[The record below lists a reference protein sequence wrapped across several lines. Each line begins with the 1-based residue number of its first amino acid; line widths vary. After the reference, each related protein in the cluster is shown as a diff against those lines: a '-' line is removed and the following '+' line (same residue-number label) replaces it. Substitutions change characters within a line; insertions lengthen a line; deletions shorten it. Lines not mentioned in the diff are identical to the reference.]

1 MLRVRLARFCPRAK
15 HDQRLTCLRRAP
27 IAWSMGTVI
36 AALSKAF
43 AQLGDPAVLKV
54 LGKSLLVTL
63 AIFGVL
69 GVLMWFFLMAAIQW
83 AMAPILPENNPG
95 PAAAFLAVVLWLI
108 AFWLTFRIVALAVL
122 QFFADDIV
130 RAVEQRHYPHEAS
143 TRRDLPFREDLGN
156 SLRGIWRALLLN
168 ALALPV
174 AVVLLFTAIGPAVV
188 FILVNAVL
196 LGRELTDMAWLRHR
210 APEDL
215 TSPVSPLQRLAL
227 GGVIAGLMLIPFANF
242 LAPVL
247 GAAAGTHLTH
257 NARRALTA

>member
-1 MLRVRLARFCPRAK
+1 MRVRLARICSRAK

-69 GVLMWFFLMAAIQW
+69 GVALYLVLDAIF
-83 AMAPILPENNPG
+83 ARAGLFAG
-95 PAAAFLAVVLWLI
+95 FSGTFLATIVIMVFAMWIL
-108 AFWLTFRIVALAVL
+108 FRIVALAVL
-122 QFFADDIV
+122 QFFADHIV

-210 APEDL
+210 APDDL